1 MAIEIDLAIEFEGVF
16 SISKAWSGLF
26 CIRHLLSFQ
35 VGFFNWI
42 FNLNWQS
49 HAAIFCFTLKFLI
62 YDFDYK
68 KIRLEFQLGDWIDSS
83 CSFYQSFSFCV
94 ICKSTSLQQH
104 LNSKAFKSSP
114 RLKLNS
120 CFDGLAFIINQLRIR
135 TNQNWI
141 KIRFNAWQHRSF
153 LS

>member
-68 KIRLEFQLGDWIDSS
+68 KKSDWNSNW
-83 CSFYQSFSFCV
+83 V
-94 ICKSTSLQQH
+94 IELIVHVHFINRFHSVLFVNLPTTFK
-104 LNSKAFKSSP
+104 FKSIQ
-114 RLKLNS
+114 KLS
-120 CFDGLAFIINQLRIR
+120 Q
-135 TNQNWI
+135 I
-141 KIRFNAWQHRSF
+141 KTKF
-153 LS
+153 LFWWFSLYHQSIED